1 MQETLEHLEDEN
13 FVAETYFAN
22 HPDPEVSRIASLP
35 TGEQEVSTASLQLQ
49 LNAEKLRQFV
59 FKDLLSFRT
68 HYIAQRLIEVQQE
81 FARNP
86 SNRELVEEFMK
97 LKKMNSLLASQT
109 NSVFN

>member
-1 MQETLEHLEDEN
+1 M
-13 FVAETYFAN
+13 
-22 HPDPEVSRIASLP
+22 
-35 TGEQEVSTASLQLQ
+35 QLQ